1 MGGRVTLTVVGAP
14 NGLLDDL
21 MRELDRLEN
30 LWSRFLPS
38 SELSRLN
45 EASGH
50 PVEVDP
56 ATVGLIRAMQAGFVE
71 TAGAFDPT
79 LLPSLVDV
87 GYASSIDHPDR
98 VTALP
103 AEVASGGDPGR
114 IEIEGCRVRLPA
126 GMTLDSGGIGKGY
139 AADLLGARAL
149 DAGASGALIEIGGD
163 LVAVGTGPADG
174 AWTVGVEH
182 PDDPMTHL
190 EIIRIASGAV
200 ATSSTRR
207 RRWSVDGETRHHLLD
222 PRTLLPAIT
231 GLATATVVAGTGA
244 RAEALTKAA
253 FVPPPEGFLNWLPTR
268 NAAGL
273 LVTTEGEIRTTD
285 NWEDYR

>member
-1 MGGRVTLTVVGAP
+1 MGGRVALTLVGGP
-14 NGLLDDL
+14 SGLLDEL
-21 MRELDRLEN
+21 LRELDRLES
-30 LWSRFLPS
+30 LWSRFLPD
-38 SELSRLN
+38 SELTRLN
-45 EASGH
+45 NAEGS
-50 PVEVDP
+50 PIEVDP
-56 ATVGLIRAMQAGFVE
+56 ATVGLIREMRAGFVE

-79 LLPSLVDV
+79 LLPSLIDA
-87 GYASSIDHPDR
+87 GYAASLDHPER
-98 VTALP
+98 VTTIP
-103 AEVASGGDPGR
+103 ASAASGSHLGR
-114 IEIEGCRVRLPA
+114 IEIEGCQVRLPP

-139 AADLLGARAL
+139 AADLLAARAL
-149 DAGASGALIEIGGD
+149 EAGAIGALIEIGGD
-163 LVAVGTGPADG
+163 LVAVGTGPIDG

-182 PDDPMTHL
+182 PDDPATHL
-190 EIIRIASGAV
+190 EVIRIASGAV

-222 PRTLLPAIT
+222 PRTLLPAVT
-231 GLATATVVAGTGA
+231 GLATATVIAGTGA

-273 LVTTEGEIRTTD
+273 VVTIDGEIRTSS

>member
-1 MGGRVTLTVVGAP
+1 MGGRVALTVIGAP
-14 NGLLDDL
+14 NGLLDEL
-21 MRELDRLEN
+21 VWELDRLEN
-30 LWSRFLPS
+30 LWSRFLPG
-38 SELSRLN
+38 SELTRLN
-45 EASGH
+45 DAEGR

-87 GYASSIDHPDR
+87 GYAASIDHPER
-98 VTALP
+98 VTAIP
-103 AEVASGGDPGR
+103 AAAASGGDPGA
-114 IEIEGCRVRLPA
+114 IEIEGCRVRLPS

-139 AADLLGARAL
+139 AADLLAARAL
-149 DAGASGALIEIGGD
+149 ESGASGALIEIGGD
-163 LVAVGTGPADG
+163 LVAVGTGPIDG

-182 PDDPMTHL
+182 PDDPTTHL
-190 EIIRIASGAV
+190 QIIRIASGAV

-231 GLATATVVAGTGA
+231 GLATATVIAGTGA

-273 LVTTEGEIRTTD
+273 VVTTEGEIRSTT